1 MICCFLWSKR
11 SSGRKSRFPQKK
23 KKKNQCS
30 DRYELIQISFSVCS
44 RNIYIIYYIHFIKM
58 KNISLNHVGCAAGH
72 KWCWPATRYVRW
84 NNLRCGI
91 KTCSCVMTA
100 AAVMKG
106 SQKYQQGTWNVDT
119 EANVAASLIV
129 GPNGLISMALKFG
142 IYLSL
147 PLHVGMVCSPRKM
160 CYHSALPQ
168 VFL

>member
-1 MICCFLWSKR
+1 MT
-11 SSGRKSRFPQKK
+11 
-23 KKKNQCS
+23 
-30 DRYELIQISFSVCS
+30 
-44 RNIYIIYYIHFIKM
+44 
-58 KNISLNHVGCAAGH
+58 AA
-72 KWCWPATRYVRW
+72 
-84 NNLRCGI
+84 
-91 KTCSCVMTA
+91 A

-160 CYHSALPQ
+160 CNHSALPQ